1 MFEKETNKIDK
12 NLKKIDQFIGPRAK
26 QLYFER
32 KVDLE
37 NVIEMKKIDDDNIE
51 KENIHI

>member
-1 MFEKETNKIDK
+1 LNNIDH
-12 NLKKIDQFIGPRAK
+12 FIGPKSK

-37 NVIEMKKIDDDNIE
+37 NVIEMKKLNDDNIE